1 MDTVRLGRTDL
12 VVSVAGLGCGGHS
25 RLGQTRGATEAE
37 SIAVVHAAL
46 DLGVTF
52 IDTAR
57 AYGTEEI
64 VGKALA
70 GRRDG
75 VVISSKTMVDRMD
88 DSDYRLP
95 AAELR
100 ASVEKSLGRLRTDHI
115 DVFHLHGVRDRAY
128 DHGRDVLVPELMALR
143 DEGKI
148 GHLAISESFIT
159 DPGHAMLQRALATD
173 DVWDVVMVG
182 FNLLNP
188 SARHRVL
195 TTTRAEDVG
204 TLAMFAVRRAL
215 SRPEELRRVVEEL
228 VQGGHVDGAAV
239 PDGDDPL
246 GFLVHEGGAS
256 SVVEAAYRFVRHE
269 PGMDVVLTGTGSIE
283 HLHENVRAILAPPL
297 PERDLALLEGLF
309 GDLDHLSGN

>member
-25 RLGQTRGATEAE
+25 RLGQARGATEAE
-37 SIAVVHAAL
+37 SIAVVHKAL
-46 DLGVTF
+46 DLGITF
-52 IDTAR
+52 FDTAR

-70 GRRDG
+70 GRRDE
-75 VVISSKTMVDRMD
+75 VVISSKSIVDRMD

-100 ASVEKSLGRLRTDHI
+100 ASVDKSLSRLRTDHI
-115 DVFHLHGVRDRAY
+115 DVFHLHGVRDRVY
-128 DHGRDVLVPELMALR
+128 DHCCDVLVPELRALQ

-148 GHLAISESFIT
+148 RHLAISESFIT
-159 DPGHAMLQRALATD
+159 EPGHTMLERALTTD
-173 DVWDVVMVG
+173 DIWDVVMVG

-195 TTTRAEDVG
+195 ATTRERDVG

-215 SRPEELRRVVEEL
+215 SQPEELRRVVEEL
-228 VQGGHVDGAAV
+228 VHDGHVDAV
-239 PDGDDPL
+239 PDGDAPL
-246 GFLVHEGGAS
+246 GFLVHEGGAA

-269 PGMDVVLTGTGSIE
+269 PGMDVVLTGTGSTD
-283 HLHENVRAILAPPL
+283 HLEENVRAILAPPL
-297 PERDLALLEGLF
+297 PEQDLARLEQLF
-309 GDLDHLSGN
+309 GRIDHLSGN